1 MASGTEDY
9 KQAARTLPKD
19 RTPAQQALVSDAH
32 SKGMT
37 DIKNLDHEAQQTQRF
52 GR

>member
-1 MASGTEDY
+1 MAGTEEY
-9 KQAARTLPKD
+9 RQAAKTLPKD
-19 RTPAQQALVSDAH
+19 RTSAQQALVSDAH
-32 SKGMT
+32 SSGMT

>member
-1 MASGTEDY
+1 MAGTEDY

-19 RTPAQQALVSDAH
+19 RSSAQQALVDDA
-32 SKGMT
+32 KRNGMT

>member
-1 MASGTEDY
+1 MAGTEEY

-19 RTPAQQALVSDAH
+19 RTSAQQRLVDDA
-32 SKGMT
+32 KKNGMT
-37 DIKNLDHEAQQTQRF
+37 VINNIAHDAEKEQRF